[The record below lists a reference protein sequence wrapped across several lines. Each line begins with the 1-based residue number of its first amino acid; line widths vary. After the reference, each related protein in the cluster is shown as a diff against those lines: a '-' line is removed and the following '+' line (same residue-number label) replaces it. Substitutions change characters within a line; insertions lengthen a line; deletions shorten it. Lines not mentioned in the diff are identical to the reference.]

1 MNIQPKD
8 SRNPKPAPKDG
19 FTLIEVMVSMV
30 ILVFGVLA
38 LGGTTMYVM
47 RQVFVSDLWTE
58 RVAAVQS
65 VVERVKAQPY
75 DTVANGVD
83 TLGAFSVEWR
93 SWTEGAR
100 SKGVEVVSTGPGL
113 VSTANGPMIDPSV
126 VDTLYY
132 QVVRP

>member
-8 SRNPKPAPKDG
+8 SRNPKPSSRDG

>member
-1 MNIQPKD
+1 MNTQPKD
-8 SRNPKPAPKDG
+8 SGNPKPTSKDG

-47 RQVFVSDLWTE
+47 RQVRVSDLWTE

-75 DTVANGVD
+75 DTVAAGVD
-83 TLGAFSVEWR
+83 TLGAFSIEWR

-113 VSTANGPMIDPSV
+113 VSTASGPMIKPSV
-126 VDTLYY
+126 ADTFYY

>member
-1 MNIQPKD
+1 MNAQPKD
-8 SRNPKPAPKDG
+8 SRNPKPAYKDG
-19 FTLIEVMVSMV
+19 FTLIEVMVSMA
-30 ILVFGVLA
+30 ILVFGALA

-47 RQVFVSDLWTE
+47 RQVSVSDLWTE

-75 DTVANGVD
+75 DTVATGVD
-83 TLGAFSVEWR
+83 TLGVFSVEWR

-113 VSTANGPMIDPSV
+113 VSTANGPMIEPFV
-126 VDTLYY
+126 ADTFYY

>member
-1 MNIQPKD
+1 MNTQPRD
-8 SRNPKPAPKDG
+8 SRNPKPSSKDG

-47 RQVFVSDLWTE
+47 RQVNVSDLWTE

-83 TLGAFSVEWR
+83 TLGAFAVEWR

-113 VSTANGPMIDPSV
+113 VSTANGPMIDPAV